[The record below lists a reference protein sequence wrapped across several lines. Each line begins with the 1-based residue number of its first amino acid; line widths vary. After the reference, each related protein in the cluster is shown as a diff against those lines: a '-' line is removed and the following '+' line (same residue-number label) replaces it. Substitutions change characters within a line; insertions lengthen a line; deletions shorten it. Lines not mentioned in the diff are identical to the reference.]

1 MMQTSFRALT
11 ILGIVAAT
19 AAPQPASAYDIDCG
33 IILCLAGGFPSGC
46 ARPYRTFI
54 RRITSVPP
62 KPPIGFCPMGSIR
75 DIEMDD
81 EHSERFD
88 VMNRVIDDPDIA
100 RLLDSVK
107 VEHYRFRTMCCR
119 GRECDEEYPCTW
131 AWYLDGNGSGFHA
144 RSIEGHYSGTKV
156 RMIGLDGQPCTVRSL
171 HLGGTPTSDCAFE

>member
-1 MMQTSFRALT
+1 MIYTQLRALAVVSVV
-11 ILGIVAAT
+11 GA

-54 RRITSVPP
+54 RRITAVPP
-62 KPPIGFCPMGSIR
+62 KPPIGFCPMGSIG
-75 DIEMDD
+75 DLEMDD
-81 EHSERFD
+81 EHPERFD
-88 VMNRVIDDPDIA
+88 VMNSVIDDPDIA

-119 GRECDEEYPCTW
+119 GRECDEEYPCTRT
-131 AWYLDGNGSGFHA
+131 WYLDGDGSGFHA
-144 RSIEGHYSGTKV
+144 RSIEGHFSGTTV

-171 HLGGTPTSDCAFE
+171 NLDGTPTSDCVFE